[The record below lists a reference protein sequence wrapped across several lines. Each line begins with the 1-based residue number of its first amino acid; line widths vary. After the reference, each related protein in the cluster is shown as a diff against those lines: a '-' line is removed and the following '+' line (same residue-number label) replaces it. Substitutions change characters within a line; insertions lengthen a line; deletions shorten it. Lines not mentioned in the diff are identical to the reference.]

1 MYIIYLL
8 CIISLFLNHLFLR
21 KTAIYFF
28 LLLNVFLVKTN
39 DAQVSAPS
47 LKCASVNNLGNITL
61 NWVIPSDPLG
71 LFTSYQIYTSPISTG
86 PFTLVTTV
94 NTYTQSTYLHATN
107 AGTIQSQYY
116 YIKTIYSVTSNSL
129 PSDTLRSIF
138 LNVVNPGG
146 QAMLSWNATRTPLLS
161 SAATTYTLERENP
174 PMTWSTIF
182 SGSTL
187 SFNDD
192 SISVCNIFYNY
203 KITTSDS
210 LGCNSQS
217 NVNGDLFQ
225 DVTSPDIPLLDSV
238 SVTILGQA
246 TLGWEPANAPDTKGY
261 EVYQFTGV
269 WTKIATVLGRFNNSY
284 TNTASLA
291 NTVSEKYCILAFDSC
306 GNLGLQGIV
315 NNTDQNTLF
324 LQTTYDLCSRTASLN
339 WNAYTNMPNGLFQ
352 YDVYCSINGSIPS
365 VIATVFGLTYSHSGL
380 NPNDTYCYFIRARN
394 SGNTITASSNIEC
407 EIARVP
413 AGPSFV
419 YIKSVSVNL
428 NKQIDITY
436 MIDNSRAYLGA
447 TIFKSSDGVN
457 FSQIAYQAYTTTT
470 LQVYTD
476 NNVSTSSKMYYY
488 KIQITDSCGNLGQI
502 SNISNSI
509 LLNVSNDN
517 SNVFYNVLNWEHYA
531 TWSGSV
537 SSYNVYRAINGVF
550 NPTPIINLP
559 FPRKTYTD
567 DVQSF
572 SSDQGKFSY
581 YVEAVE
587 GSGNIY
593 GFVDI
598 ANSNIADA
606 YVESEI
612 FVPNAFA
619 PRGKN
624 YLWLPAAQ
632 FVEKTDYKVT
642 VFDRWGTKVF
652 ETTSDTQAWDGKGTT
667 DDMFIYFIEYKNARG
682 EFKQLKGHL
691 FLIR

>member
-28 LLLNVFLVKTN
+28 LLLNLFLVKTN

-116 YIKTIYSVTSNSL
+116 YIKTIYSGTSNSL

-210 LGCNSQS
+210 LGCASQS
-217 NVNGDLFQ
+217 SVNGDLFH

-291 NTVSEKYCILAFDSC
+291 NTVSE
-306 GNLGLQGIV
+306 
-315 NNTDQNTLF
+315 
-324 LQTTYDLCSRTASLN
+324 
-339 WNAYTNMPNGLFQ
+339 
-352 YDVYCSINGSIPS
+352 
-365 VIATVFGLTYSHSGL
+365 
-380 NPNDTYCYFIRARN
+380 
-394 SGNTITASSNIEC
+394 
-407 EIARVP
+407 
-413 AGPSFV
+413 
-419 YIKSVSVNL
+419 
-428 NKQIDITY
+428 
-436 MIDNSRAYLGA
+436 
-447 TIFKSSDGVN
+447 
-457 FSQIAYQAYTTTT
+457 
-470 LQVYTD
+470 
-476 NNVSTSSKMYYY
+476 
-488 KIQITDSCGNLGQI
+488 
-502 SNISNSI
+502 
-509 LLNVSNDN
+509 
-517 SNVFYNVLNWEHYA
+517 
-531 TWSGSV
+531 
-537 SSYNVYRAINGVF
+537 
-550 NPTPIINLP
+550 
-559 FPRKTYTD
+559 
-567 DVQSF
+567 
-572 SSDQGKFSY
+572 
-581 YVEAVE
+581 
-587 GSGNIY
+587 
-593 GFVDI
+593 
-598 ANSNIADA
+598 NIA
-606 YVESEI
+606 
-612 FVPNAFA
+612 F
-619 PRGKN
+619 
-624 YLWLPAAQ
+624 
-632 FVEKTDYKVT
+632 
-642 VFDRWGTKVF
+642 
-652 ETTSDTQAWDGKGTT
+652 
-667 DDMFIYFIEYKNARG
+667 
-682 EFKQLKGHL
+682 
-691 FLIR
+691 